1 MRVYQD
7 RNFSKLYELSL
18 RDLMNNPEYETK
30 PRDLKVKEN
39 TNVCLILENPLSCLY
54 SNKYRSS
61 QKKYISAELIWYFNA
76 RRDVEFI
83 NKYAKFWSS
92 IQNEDGTVNSSYG
105 YLLFNKKNR
114 FGFTQYD
121 WALRSLLK
129 DQDSRQAVV
138 HFNLPEH
145 QYIDNKDFVC
155 TMYGIF
161 QIRDNKLN
169 FTVTMRSNDVI
180 WGLPT
185 DIAFFAILQSQLLA
199 HLKPKYPT
207 LELGSYTH
215 IVNSYH
221 IYEHHFEIVNNML
234 TSEFHSEEIPPVNS
248 DLISTNSKTTPNF
261 KILSSNFKDGPELF
275 TDPLYKWIA
284 KNIN

>member
-1 MRVYQD
+1 MRIYQGA
-7 RNFSKLYELSL
+7 NFSQLYKESL
-18 RDLMNNPEYETK
+18 TDLIACPEYETM
-30 PRDLKVKEN
+30 PRDLKIKEN
-39 TNVCLILENPLSCLY
+39 TNVCLVLENPLSCLY
-54 SNKYRSS
+54 QNAVRSS
-61 QKKYISAELIWYFNA
+61 QKKYISAELVWYFNG

-83 NKYAKFWSS
+83 KNYAKFWSS

-114 FGFTQYD
+114 FGKTQYQ
-121 WALRSLLK
+121 WALESLLK
-129 DQDSRQAVV
+129 DQDSRQAVL

-145 QYIDNKDFVC
+145 QYDTNKDFVC

-161 QIRDNKLN
+161 QIRNNRLN

-185 DIAFFAILQSQLLA
+185 DIAFFAVLQSQMLN
-199 HLKPKYPT
+199 HLKSKYPT

-221 IYEHHFEIVNNML
+221 IYEHHFETVEKML
-234 TSEFHSEEIPPVNS
+234 SHDFISEEIPEVRMN
-248 DLISTNSKTTPNF
+248 LINPGTTATSNF
-261 KILSSNFKDGPELF
+261 KILSSNLLDSPDQFE
-275 TDPLYKWIA
+275 DPLYRWII